1 MPPSGTGPVDEASVS
16 ALFEHT
22 GMIRVQNVTQMFD
35 TAQLLAHQPLPADGR
50 VAVVGNSTA
59 LNLLVVDALDSED
72 LVLAG

>member
-1 MPPSGTGPVDEASVS
+1 MAPVDDSS
-16 ALFEHT
+16 RQALFEHS
-22 GMIRVQNVTQMFD
+22 GVIRVQNATQMFD
-35 TAQLLAHQPLPADGR
+35 AAQLLAYQPLPAGSR